1 GRAPDAAA
9 GTRACQLREA
19 APLPAQMQVGE
30 DRVALHPDA
39 PAILGL
45 QAVAGIGGVFI
56 AYAQVAADAEA
67 HVLANGTI
75 LPARAAAAGGAGV
88 ALGAEIVI
96 ETQWTELCQR
106 RIGCQQ
112 QGDAEPHRVHACRAC
127 LRRSRAA
134 CGWIRHVGLIP
145 GSGRQR
151 HWPGAVACL
160 ACRQRNGARWGPGPD
175 LPEAAGSGP
184 AARVRLRSPV

>member
-1 GRAPDAAA
+1 RAELQLLDADPHADTVIASRCRPPLDEQVGGIEPVFVHRGRAPDAAA

-75 LPARAAAAGGAGV
+75 LPARAAAVGGAGV
-88 ALGAEIVI
+88 ALGAE
-96 ETQWTELCQR
+96 
-106 RIGCQQ
+106 
-112 QGDAEPHRVHACRAC
+112 
-127 LRRSRAA
+127 
-134 CGWIRHVGLIP
+134 
-145 GSGRQR
+145 
-151 HWPGAVACL
+151 
-160 ACRQRNGARWGPGPD
+160 
-175 LPEAAGSGP
+175 
-184 AARVRLRSPV
+184 